1 MANGELYFA
10 YSAAPAGAV
19 LTGWLLAEVRPA
31 RWAGAMLFAGAA
43 YGALLG
49 AVLFRYGPGREVGP
63 WPVLWRHLLGEPVIA
78 LVEVILVGVLGWW
91 ALRARWPVLAGSGL
105 AVLVAA
111 SVGLGVDT
119 TVRSTS
125 AGIRS
130 VVAGRLPSAGTK
142 RSFWVTAQE
151 MRAAEWVAS
160 NAPPRDVVATN
171 VHCELVRT
179 TKTCISRSFWVSAVS
194 EHAVALEGWAYQ
206 DSVMARHG
214 VNGLPY
220 FRQPAPDR
228 ARPRPAAHQ
237 RRRVHRAH
245 RDWAGH
251 AARQVRRPLAL
262 RRPPSRAR
270 LGAAVQAGGPP
281 LPVRAG
287 HHLPA
292 AGLTPPTPAEY
303 VSASPPDGTPRRSSP
318 HLAFAVVP
326 SCPWRLW
333 TSPRVRGLLT
343 VVLRL
348 STAARWVR

>member
-1 MANGELYFA
+1 VANGELYFA
-10 YSAAPAGAV
+10 SSAVPAGAV
-19 LTGWLLAEVRPA
+19 LTGWLLTEVRPA

-91 ALRARWPVLAGSGL
+91 ALRARWPLLAGSGV

-130 VVAGRLPSAGTK
+130 VLAGRLPSAGTK

-228 ARPRPAAHQ
+228 ALLRINDDAFTAPTETGLATLRDRYGARWLFAD
-237 RRRVHRAH
+237 RR
-245 RDWAGH
+245 AGP
-251 AARQVRRPLAL
+251 V
-262 RRPPSRAR
+262 SAR
-270 LGAAVQAGGPP
+270 LSRLADVRYRSGPVTIYR
-281 LPVRAG
+281 LPG
-287 HHLPA
+287 
-292 AGLTPPTPAEY
+292 
-303 VSASPPDGTPRRSSP
+303 
-318 HLAFAVVP
+318 
-326 SCPWRLW
+326 
-333 TSPRVRGLLT
+333 
-343 VVLRL
+343 
-348 STAARWVR
+348 